1 MENKSKSGNNG
12 VSFKAERFERAF
24 WEFYRVSRG
33 KMRYRFSDAN
43 VTEAQF
49 MAMLFLRRTPNC
61 TMSDLKSW
69 MGLHMSTI
77 TGITDRMVRDGFV
90 DRFRDEQD
98 RRLVKV
104 KLTKKGSVIVSKLW
118 KIRRERIEKF
128 LSLLTENDQMS
139 LIDLF
144 ERISTKIKSDAD
156 KSRQI
161 NKVKKNDF

>member
-1 MENKSKSGNNG
+1 MQNKSKSGNNG
-12 VSFKAERFERAF
+12 VAFKAERFERAF
-24 WEFYRVSRG
+24 WEFYNVSRG
-33 KMRYRFSDAN
+33 KTRYRFSDSN

-61 TMSDLKSW
+61 TMTDLKAW

-77 TGITDRMVRDGFV
+77 TGITDRMVREGFV
-90 DRFRDEQD
+90 DRFRDEKD

-128 LSLLTENDQMS
+128 LSFLSESDQIS
-139 LIDLF
+139 LIELF
-144 ERISTKIKSDAD
+144 ERISTNIKSEPD
-156 KSRQI
+156 KKRL
-161 NKVKKNDF
+161 NEKV